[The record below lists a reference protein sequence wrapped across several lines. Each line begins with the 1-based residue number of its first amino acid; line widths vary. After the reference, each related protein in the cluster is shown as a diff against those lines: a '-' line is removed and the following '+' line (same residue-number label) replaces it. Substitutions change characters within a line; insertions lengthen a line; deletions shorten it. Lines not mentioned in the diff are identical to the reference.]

1 MAMRDLI
8 PWSRQES
15 RTPALYRDEE
25 RSPFMALRREIDRMF
40 DDMFRA
46 PTLGDGLRGGMSAWP
61 RLEVN
66 ETDDEVRVTAELPGL
81 REQDVELFVQ
91 DGMLTVRGERREER
105 DEKDRGW
112 SERYY
117 GRFERSVMLPD
128 GADEEH
134 CEAEFRDGMLR
145 VRMPKSEQSRRGRR
159 IPIKGESETAH

>member
-15 RTPALYRDEE
+15 SAPALYRDEE
-25 RSPFMALRREIDRMF
+25 RSPFVQLRREIDRMF
-40 DDMFRA
+40 DDVFRA
-46 PTLGDGLRGGMSAWP
+46 PMLGGLGTGTAAWP

-66 ETDDEVRVTAELPGL
+66 ETDDEIRVTAELPGM
-81 REQDVELFVQ
+81 REEDVELFVQ
-91 DGMLTVRGERREER
+91 DGMLTVRGERKEER

-117 GRFERSVMLPD
+117 GQFERSVTLPD

-159 IPIKGESETAH
+159 IPIKGEGETAH